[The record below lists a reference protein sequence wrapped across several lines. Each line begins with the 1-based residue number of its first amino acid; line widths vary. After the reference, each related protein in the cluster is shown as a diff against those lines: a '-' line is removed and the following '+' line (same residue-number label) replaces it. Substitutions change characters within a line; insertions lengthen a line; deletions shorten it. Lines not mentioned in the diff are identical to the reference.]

1 MIYESDVCGA
11 MLGGENRSRLVPLAS
26 VLGQEGLAE
35 EGKHRGAGGQCSVI
49 LLVGTFSTKHFSSES
64 ADSLKQAFCEK

>member
-11 MLGGENRSRLVPLAS
+11 MLGGENRPRLVPLAS

-35 EGKHRGAGGQCSVI
+35 EGKHGGDGGTVFSNPAGWDIFNEPFFIRKC
-49 LLVGTFSTKHFSSES
+49 
-64 ADSLKQAFCEK
+64 

>member
-35 EGKHRGAGGQCSVI
+35 EGKHRGDGGTVLSNPAGWDIFNEPFFIRKC
-49 LLVGTFSTKHFSSES
+49 
-64 ADSLKQAFCEK
+64 